1 MTSLEAKASYD
12 RAYMAQPPTPNDATT
27 WRHRLRKTR
36 DTGIEST
43 SEGAEGIGR
52 FLVYA
57 ALGVGVGV
65 VVVGIE
71 WLAIEQMLH
80 ALIDAPLWVQVL
92 APGVGLALTALILRL
107 GWNTESSTSDAYVEA
122 FHGSTELEP
131 RRLGPKL
138 AAALTTVGF
147 GGAAGLEGPAV
158 FAGANLGQWLGR
170 RKLKVLGTRNHRLL
184 LAAGAAAAVAAVF
197 RAPATGVLFALET
210 PFRRDIAKHALIPAL
225 VASAASYI
233 TFVIILGPGRLLFI
247 QPAEVPLTDEVI
259 GAVVIGLFAGIAAR
273 GIAALFHFAKDAGK
287 VAPISVRLPV
297 AAASLAAAVLITDQ
311 LVDIP
316 VTLGPGAESIV
327 DIVLNPTISVW
338 VIMALFVIRAIAS
351 SVTLGAGGVGGVFIP
366 LVVQGLLLGRIVEVI
381 FDAPSNGLYPVIGL
395 AAVLGAGYRT
405 PLAAVMF
412 VAETTGRAE
421 FVIPALLATAVSQS
435 LMGDVSVSTVQVDE
449 RGGQLEAR
457 LRMSTEQVT
466 IPSSD
471 TVARTKTLLEVIDE
485 IDEKSGLGVIA
496 VCDAEDGSYCGLL
509 VLADIAPALMDHG
522 MEAQVHLIMRDIPA
536 VTQQT
541 PALEAARAMNDYNT
555 AAVAVLDAEGRP
567 IGVVTATSI
576 AGLNDLQ

>member
-1 MTSLEAKASYD
+1 
-12 RAYMAQPPTPNDATT
+12 MAQPPIPNDPRS
-27 WRHRLRKTR
+27 WRHRLRQTR

-43 SEGAEGIGR
+43 NEGLEGVAR

-57 ALGVGVGV
+57 SLGVGVGV
-65 VVVGIE
+65 VVVAIE

-80 ALIDAPLWVQVL
+80 ALIDAPLWLRVF
-92 APGVGLALTALILRL
+92 APGVGLVLTAIILRL
-107 GWNTESSTSDAYVEA
+107 AWNTEPSTSDAYVQA
-122 FHGSTELEP
+122 FHGSIELEP

-158 FAGANLGQWLGR
+158 FAGANLGHWLGR

-233 TFVIILGPGRLLFI
+233 TFAIILGPGRLLFI

-259 GAVVIGLFAGIAAR
+259 GAVVIGLLAGLAAR
-273 GIAALFHFAKDAGK
+273 GIAVLFHFAKDVGK
-287 VAPISVRLPV
+287 VAPVSVRLPV
-297 AAASLAAAVLITDQ
+297 AAVSLAAAVLITDQ

-316 VTLGPGAESIV
+316 VSLGPGAESIV
-327 DIVLNPTISVW
+327 DIVLDPTISVW
-338 VIMALFVIRAIAS
+338 VIIALFFIRAVAT

-435 LMGDVSVSTVQVDE
+435 LMGEVSVSTVQVDE

-466 IPSSD
+466 IPFKDQVTASM
-471 TVARTKTLLEVIDE
+471 RLLEVIDE
-485 IDEKSGLGVIA
+485 IDETSGLGVIA
-496 VCDAEDGSYCGLL
+496 VCDVEDGSYIGLL
-509 VLADIAPALMDHG
+509 VLADIAPCLMDHG
-522 MEAQVHLIMRDIPA
+522 MEAEVNLVMRDIPA
-536 VTQQT
+536 VTQET
-541 PALEAARAMNDYNT
+541 PALEAARVMSDYNT
-555 AAVAVLDAEGRP
+555 AAVAVLDGGGRP
-567 IGVVTATSI
+567 VGVVTAASI
-576 AGLNDLQ
+576 AGLNDL

>member
-1 MTSLEAKASYD
+1 ME
-12 RAYMAQPPTPNDATT
+12 QTPISPIAAP
-27 WRHRLRKTR
+27 WRRRLRRTR

-43 SEGAEGIGR
+43 SEGLEGVGR
-52 FLVYA
+52 FLLYT
-57 ALGVGVGV
+57 ALGIAVGLV
-65 VVVGIE
+65 VVAID
-71 WLAIEQMLH
+71 WIAIEQMLH
-80 ALIDAPLWVQVL
+80 WLVDAPLWVQVL
-92 APGVGLALTALILRL
+92 APGVGLGLTAVILRL
-107 GWNTESSTSDAYVEA
+107 AWDSGPSTSDEYVKA
-122 FHGSTELEP
+122 FHGSSDLEP

-138 AAALTTVGF
+138 SAALTTVGF

-158 FAGANLGQWLGR
+158 FAGANLGQWLGKR
-170 RKLKVLGTRNHRLL
+170 ELKVLGGRNHRLL

-225 VASAASYI
+225 VASAAAYI
-233 TFVIILGPGRLLFI
+233 TFVIFLGSGRLLFI
-247 QPAEVPLTDEVI
+247 QSSEVPLTDEVI
-259 GAVVIGLFAGIAAR
+259 GAVVIGLFAGVAAR

-327 DIVLNPTISVW
+327 DIVLDPTISVW
-338 VIMALFVIRAIAS
+338 VILALFAIRAIAT

-366 LVVQGLLLGRIVEVI
+366 LVVQGLLLGRVVEVI

-421 FVIPALLATAVSQS
+421 FVIPALIATAVSQS
-435 LMGDVSVSTVQVDE
+435 LMGDVSVSTGQVDE

-457 LRMSTEQVT
+457 LRLATAQVT
-466 IPSSD
+466 VPFTD
-471 TVARTKTLLEVIDE
+471 RVEPDRPLLEVVDQIDE
-485 IDEKSGLGVIA
+485 TSALGVVA
-496 VCDAEDGSYCGLL
+496 VCGPTGDYQGLL
-509 VLADIAPALMDHG
+509 VLADIAPCLMDHG
-522 MEAQVHLIMRDIPA
+522 MDAQVRLILRDIPA

-541 PALEAARAMNDYNT
+541 PALEAARAMSDYNT
-555 AAVAVLDAEGRP
+555 AAVAVLDDDGCP
-567 IGVVTATSI
+567 MGFVTATSI
-576 AGLNDLQ
+576 AGLNDLR